1 MKDITVLFT
10 CALGDYMESTI
21 KCVKSNFDERK
32 IRVIGTDIRKMEYNF
47 NDIDKLYVV
56 PRCDDAHYVDDILS
70 ICKEENVDV
79 LIPTNTTEL
88 EKFEH
93 QKKRFENFGIAVAT
107 AGGGIYS
114 VNSKDG
120 LLNLM
125 KRLGMDH
132 VPSEVVEYVFQAETF
147 ILRNGIDKTYCIK
160 KLDSCG
166 ARGFKILTANNP
178 NSPLDKGTN
187 RIPMSALGEL
197 LETQGPMLMQEY
209 LTGRELTVDMLC
221 DKGRVLYSFT
231 KENKEMM
238 NGVAQWSKVVDDPYA
253 EEICSRI
260 VEEAKLSGNVGFDVK
275 YSQNGKP
282 FVIDCN
288 PRLTATIA
296 LSKIVG
302 INLPYLGIKY
312 ALKEELPKLK
322 SNGKHPECVRRVKD
336 YFFDGES
343 EVECYV

>member
-1 MKDITVLFT
+1 MLTVLFT

-21 KCVKSNFDERK
+21 ACVKNNFDDRQ
-32 IRVIGTDIRKMEYNF
+32 IRVVGTDIRDVEHFDNG
-47 NDIDKLYVV
+47 IDVFYKSL
-56 PRCDDAHYVDDILS
+56 RCDDFSYIDQIFE
-70 ICKEENVDV
+70 ICVEEGVNVV
-79 LIPTNTTEL
+79 IPTNTSEL

-93 QKKRFENFGIAVAT
+93 QKQRFENFGIAVAT
-107 AGGGIYS
+107 AGSGIYS

-125 KRLGMDH
+125 KRSGMDH
-132 VPSEVVEYVFQAETF
+132 VPSEVVEYAFQAETF

-187 RIPMSALGEL
+187 RIPMSALEEL

-231 KENKEMM
+231 KENRKMM

-253 EEICSRI
+253 EAICSRI

-275 YSQNGKP
+275 YSQYGKP

-288 PRLTATIA
+288 PRLTATVA
-296 LSKIVG
+296 LSKMVG

-336 YFFDGES
+336 YFFEGDDGNE
-343 EVECYV
+343 